1 MMTPVRYGQNLFRAG
16 GTAGSVFS
24 LIAATLGSGTLAFA
38 YAVMM
43 NGYVLG
49 PLLIIFGALVS
60 YYTGM
65 LIVKCS
71 VKTGRTRYEDIALA
85 IYGPRWAF
93 WTSVLN
99 LGCLMGFTF
108 SYIVYVKK
116 AIPSIIQMYVDED
129 KIPVILRNEQWGGN
143 IFWGIIF
150 SFGIM
155 FPMSIPRSAS
165 ALRFTSLFGVLCS
178 MYLCLGVTGLFFS
191 SKDIVADPSKNLG
204 ELEAFKVSYKG
215 IVSTVPL
222 IIFAYMYQVNIP
234 MIYVELEERTAPQM
248 GKIIAAGSSVAVAFY
263 CLVGVFG
270 YAVFAGDPGALCS
283 KNILTADSS
292 LFKSNPVIQVGN
304 FALLF
309 SVIAAAPLCVLPSK
323 DTVEELFYKEKGM
336 TSKQNFFVTLAL
348 TTVNCVMALFIP
360 SIGEAMTL
368 VGSTINPIIGFILP
382 VVFYWDQIKE
392 KSIFSIEKMTGIA
405 NCAVIIVVSV
415 LSLVKFFTDL
425 IEDNADESCLA

>member
-1 MMTPVRYGQNLFRAG
+1 
-16 GTAGSVFS
+16 
-24 LIAATLGSGTLAFA
+24 
-38 YAVMM
+38 M

-49 PLLIIFGALVS
+49 PLLFIFGALVS

-71 VKTGRTRYEDIALA
+71 VATGRTRYEDIALA

-93 WTSVLN
+93 WTSMLN
-99 LGCLMGFTF
+99 LLCLIGFTF

-116 AIPSIIQMYVDED
+116 AIPAIIEMYVDED
-129 KIPVILRNEQWGGN
+129 KLPTFIRNEQWGGN
-143 IFWGIIF
+143 IFWGIFF
-150 SFGIM
+150 SYGIL

-178 MYLCLGVTGLFFS
+178 MYLCLGVTGVFFGS
-191 SKDIVADPSKNLG
+191 RTIVPEPSVNFQ

-234 MIYVELEERTAPQM
+234 MIYVELETRNAREM
-248 GKIIAAGSSVAVAFY
+248 GKVIAAGSTVAVAFY

-270 YAVFAGDPGALCS
+270 YAVFAANPGALCS

-292 LFKSNPVIQVGN
+292 AFRNNSVIQVGN

-309 SVIAAAPLCVLPSK
+309 SVMAAAPLCVLPSK

-336 TSKQNFFVTLAL
+336 TTK
-348 TTVNCVMALFIP
+348 
-360 SIGEAMTL
+360 
-368 VGSTINPIIGFILP
+368 
-382 VVFYWDQIKE
+382 
-392 KSIFSIEKMTGIA
+392 
-405 NCAVIIVVSV
+405 
-415 LSLVKFFTDL
+415 
-425 IEDNADESCLA
+425 